1 MILIHLARG
10 FEETEAITVIDVLRR
25 ADLDAHFVSLGV
37 FLSLI
42 HISQRSSSLDGRY
55 DEEYQK

>member
-25 ADLDAHFVSLGV
+25 ADLGRPLCVAGRVQTSDR
-37 FLSLI
+37 
-42 HISQRSSSLDGRY
+42 RSRDNDRSRL
-55 DEEYQK
+55 QI